1 VPWKSRLVNGSLS
14 KNEVEAAIDGDDAM
28 DFPAWLKNFD
38 LARWW
43 QAAIVVGVV
52 VLLAA
57 LAAGQSGIAIIGLA
71 GVFCGFG
78 EWMNHR
84 KEMENRRGGTL
95 TTYERANR
103 PQGLVLVGLGVVLAL
118 IGFYRLIVS

>member
-1 VPWKSRLVNGSLS
+1 
-14 KNEVEAAIDGDDAM
+14 M
-28 DFPAWLKNFD
+28 DLPGWLKNFD

-43 QAAIVVGVV
+43 QAAIVVGIV

-57 LAAGQSGIAIIGLA
+57 LAAGERGIAIIGLA

-84 KEMENRRGGTL
+84 KEMEISRLGTL

-103 PQGLVLVGLGVVLAL
+103 PQGLVLVALGVALAI